1 MENVYGNDFYKDRH
15 QKTVYSAEKVLSII
29 FAVLPEVHSAVDF
42 GCGVGSWLSVLR
54 EKGVRELLGLDGPWV
69 NQGLLEISAQE
80 FRQVDFEEFIDLEK
94 KYDLA
99 ITLEVAEH
107 LSEKSA
113 PSFVESLAKAS
124 DFILFSAAIPFQNG
138 RGHINL
144 QWQDYWVNLFAD
156 RGYVVLDFVRKQIW
170 HETQIPIH
178 YRQNILMFVKK
189 EAMQMVNFTESSA
202 FDNNLPISL
211 VHPEMYLKKI
221 KKMSSLKG
229 SGRLFLKALKK
240 TLMK

>member
-1 MENVYGNDFYKDRH
+1 MDNVYGYDFYKDRH

-29 FAVLPEVHSAVDF
+29 FEVLPEVHSAVDF
-42 GCGVGSWLSVLR
+42 GCGVGSWLSVLK

-69 NQGLLEISAQE
+69 EQGLLEISAQE

-113 PSFVESLAKAS
+113 ASFVESLAKAS
-124 DFILFSAAIPFQNG
+124 DFILFSAAIPYQGG
-138 RGHINL
+138 RGHINM
-144 QWQDYWVNLFAD
+144 QWQDYWANLFAEK
-156 RGYVVLDFVRKQIW
+156 GYVVLDFVRKKIW
-170 HETQIPIH
+170 DDKQIPIH
-178 YRQNILMFVKK
+178 YRQNVLLFVKK
-189 EAMQMVNFTESSA
+189 EEIHRVKSMESYACENS
-202 FDNNLPISL
+202 FPVSL
-211 VHPEMYLKKI
+211 VHPEMYLKRI
-221 KKMSSLKG
+221 KKMSTLKG
-229 SGRLFLKALKK
+229 SCRLFLKALKN

>member
-1 MENVYGNDFYKDRH
+1 MENVYDYDFYKDRH
-15 QKTVYSAEKVLSII
+15 QKTVYSAEKVLSLI

-42 GCGVGSWLSVLR
+42 GCGVGSWLSVVR
-54 EKGVRELLGLDGPWV
+54 ENGVREVLGLDGPWV

-80 FRQVDFEEFIDLEK
+80 FQQVDFEEFIDLEK
-94 KYDLA
+94 KFDLA

-113 PSFVESLAKAS
+113 PSFVKSLTKAS
-124 DFILFSAAIPFQNG
+124 DFILFSAAIPFQGG
-138 RGHINL
+138 RGHINM

-156 RGYVVLDFVRKQIW
+156 RGFVVLDFVRKQIW
-170 HETQIPIH
+170 HETQIPVH
-178 YRQNILMFVKK
+178 YRQNTLMFVRR
-189 EAMQMVNFTESSA
+189 EAMQRVHLTESSG

-229 SGRLFLKALKK
+229 SSRLFLKALKNSLIK
-240 TLMK
+240 